1 MRGLILFELLGFGV
15 LYFAAGRWRAR
26 QAGTALGTQV
36 WLGLGLIAAS
46 LVLGKSWVTVPPA
59 SVLATY
65 DPLRGG
71 IQPGDY
77 GEGWHL
83 IPPWASRQ
91 FFSVRTQSYT
101 MSNLKQE
108 GAGGGGEDAISCQTS
123 EGLGINIDATVL
135 YHISPGDA
143 NRIWKLVGPNY
154 EAVVVRPVVREA
166 ARIVISQYP
175 VMSVYSNAPAETVG
189 IAGIDFF
196 PGRRQEVANKIRDR
210 IDATL
215 KQKGVTLERFL
226 LRNVDYLNPDF
237 EKAIVDKQVAQQRI
251 VTQQY
256 EAEIQKVR
264 AQVNIV
270 KAEGD
275 AEAIRLKAAAL
286 AVQPKVVQWEMVQK
300 LPDDLE
306 VMILPDKSMP
316 IIPLGQDS
324 SAARVTQSPGPQATP
339 PPPSSPPVAPP

>member
-1 MRGLILFELLGFGV
+1 MRGLLLLELFGFGV
-15 LYFAAGRWRAR
+15 LFLAAGRWRAQ
-26 QAGTALGTQV
+26 QAGLTMNGRA
-36 WLGLGLIAAS
+36 WLGVGMIAAS
-46 LVLGKSWVTVPPA
+46 LLLGKSWVTVPPA
-59 SVLATY
+59 TVLATY

-83 IPPWASRQ
+83 IPPWATRQ

-101 MSNLKQE
+101 MSSLE
-108 GAGGGGEDAISCQTS
+108 REDRGAGEDAISCQTS
-123 EGLGINIDATVL
+123 EGLGLNIDATVL
-135 YHISPGDA
+135 FHISPGDA
-143 NRIWKLVGPNY
+143 HRIWKSVGPNY

-166 ARIVISQYP
+166 ARIIISQYP

-196 PGRRQEVANKIRDR
+196 PGRRQEVADKIKAR
-210 IDATL
+210 IEATL
-215 KQKGVTLERFL
+215 QGKGITLERFL
-226 LRNVDYLNPDF
+226 LRNVDYLNPEF
-237 EKAIVDKQVAQQRI
+237 ERAIVDKQVAQERI

-300 LPDDLE
+300 LPEDLE
-306 VMILPDKSMP
+306 VMILPDRSMP
-316 IIPLGQDS
+316 IIPLGQDTLAS
-324 SAARVTQSPGPQATP
+324 HVTPPSPPQSLP
-339 PPPSSPPVAPP
+339 PPPASLPPGE